1 MGLRLKQ
8 AGPNVPAAFDGFKT
22 EPIPV
27 GNVPADALPILLIAG
42 NHGGDVIA
50 LPAPGQLYR
59 QVLGKGGLTVL
70 CPTGDKDNHFVPST
84 VNLSPS
90 RISSR

>member
-1 MGLRLKQ
+1 MQTGR
-8 AGPNVPAAFDGFKT
+8 NIFAAFDGFKT

-27 GNVPADALPILLIAG
+27 GNVPADPLPILLIAG
-42 NHGGDVIA
+42 NHGGDILA
-50 LPAPGQLYR
+50 LPAPGQLSR
-59 QVLGKGGLTVL
+59 QVLGNGGLTVL
-70 CPTGDKDNHFVPST
+70 CPTGDKDNHFAPST